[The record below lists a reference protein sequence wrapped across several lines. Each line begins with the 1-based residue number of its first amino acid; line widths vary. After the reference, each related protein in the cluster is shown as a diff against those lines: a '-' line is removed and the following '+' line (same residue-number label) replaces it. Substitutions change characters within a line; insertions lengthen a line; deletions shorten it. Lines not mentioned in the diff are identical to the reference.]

1 MLRPWPNCGLL
12 TGLDHAA
19 TICPMTNFASGNAIA
34 TVASLIGDAAR
45 ANMLSALMGGQALT
59 AGELSRHAGVT
70 TQTTSGHLSRLT
82 DARLLTVE
90 KQGRHRY
97 YRLAS
102 AEVAQAID
110 ALMALASSGPKR
122 HHPIGPKD
130 DALRMARTCYDH
142 MAGRLA
148 VALADALCDKS
159 YVVVSDGAALVTEE
173 GQRFFCDFG
182 VDLKLES
189 ASKRPLCRAC
199 LDWSERRMHLA
210 GKLGAGLLDRF
221 TALGWVARTPETRA
235 LRVTPAGEVGFRTT
249 FGLTADWRSPLFTAI
264 KNDG

>member
-1 MLRPWPNCGLL
+1 
-12 TGLDHAA
+12 
-19 TICPMTNFASGNAIA
+19 MTNFASGNAIA
-34 TVASLIGDAAR
+34 AVASLIGDAAR

-82 DARLLTVE
+82 DARLLTME

-97 YRLAS
+97 YRIAS
-102 AEVAQAID
+102 QEVAQAID

-122 HHPIGPKD
+122 HHPIGPRD

-148 VALADALCDKS
+148 VSIADALCEKA
-159 YVVVSDGAALVTEE
+159 YVVLADGAALVTEE
-173 GQRFFCDFG
+173 GQRFLCDFG
-182 VDLKLES
+182 VDLKS
-189 ASKRPLCRAC
+189 GNVSKRPLCRAC

-210 GKLGAGLLDRF
+210 GKLGTGLLERL
-221 TALGWVARTPETRA
+221 TALGWVVRMPETRA
-235 LRVTPAGEVGFRTT
+235 LRVTQAAEAGLRTT
-249 FGLTADWRSPLFTAI
+249 FGLSADWRVSSPNGI